1 MRFEINKF
9 QFIEQFFS
17 FDNAIVRFIRKPV
30 LHKTVGFIPNT
41 AANKNTES
49 NIIVMNWLYKRYR
62 II

>member
-1 MRFEINKF
+1 M
-9 QFIEQFFS
+9 EQFFS
-17 FDNAIVRFIRKPV
+17 FDNAIVRFIRKPM